1 MTNPKAFY
9 TEQLPSQWNRALR
22 DQARAADAAQ
32 RVLDGLR
39 AANATLRIDIVG
51 QAGVGQAGR
60 GDAAETF
67 FLNISDGEL
76 EAGDAPAHTPFLTLV
91 QDPAA
96 FERLVAEAGGSA
108 LGFLGGLSGLA
119 GEMKL
124 TKERIDALAA
134 APGTFR
140 FSLVGEGGFDLIA
153 HFGAGEP
160 EAEPGTTITVEMD
173 AYQSLKRGELNPPDA
188 FLSGQIQ
195 VEGDMQAA
203 MQLALTM
210 MAPD

>member
-1 MTNPKAFY
+1 MTTPKAFY
-9 TEQLPSQWNRALR
+9 TEQLPTQWNRALR
-22 DQARAADAAQ
+22 DQARAAEAAQ
-32 RVLDGLR
+32 RVLAGMR
-39 AANATLRIDIVG
+39 AANATLRIDI
-51 QAGVGQAGR
+51 AGGAEA

-67 FLNISDGEL
+67 FLNIAEGEL
-76 EAGDAPAHTPFLTLV
+76 EVGDAAAHTPFLTLV
-91 QDPAA
+91 QDTAA
-96 FERLVAEAGGSA
+96 FERLAAEAGDSA

-140 FSLVGEGGFDLIA
+140 FSLTGEGGFDLVA

-160 EAEPGTTITVEMD
+160 AAEPETTITVEMD
-173 AYQSLKRGELNPPDA
+173 AYQRLKSGELNPPDA
-188 FLSGQIQ
+188 FLGGQIE
-195 VEGDMQAA
+195 VDGDMQAA

>member
-1 MTNPKAFY
+1 MTDPKAFY
-9 TEQLPSQWNRALR
+9 TEQLPAQWNRALR
-22 DQARAADAAQ
+22 DQARAAETAQ

-39 AANATLRIDIVG
+39 AANATLRVEVTG
-51 QAGVGQAGR
+51 EGGGA
-60 GDAAETF
+60 F
-67 FLNISDGEL
+67 FLNVANGEL
-76 EAGDAPAHTPFLTLV
+76 SPADSAAHPPFLTLV
-91 QDPAA
+91 QDVAH
-96 FERLVAEAGGSA
+96 FERLAAEAGDSA

-124 TKERIDALAA
+124 TKERIDGLAA
-134 APGTFR
+134 MPGTFR
-140 FSLVGEGGFDLIA
+140 FSLVGDGGFDLVA

-160 EAEPGTTITVEMD
+160 AQEPATTITVEMA
-173 AYQSLKRGELNPPDA
+173 AYRQLKSGELNPQDA

-203 MQLALTM
+203 MQLALTL

>member
-1 MTNPKAFY
+1 MTDPKAFY
-9 TEQLPSQWNRALR
+9 TEQLPAQWNRALR
-22 DQARAADAAQ
+22 EQARLVETAS
-32 RVLDGLR
+32 RVLDGMR
-39 AANATLRIDIVG
+39 AANATLRIEVLG
-51 QAGVGQAGR
+51 AGGGS
-60 GDAAETF
+60 F
-67 FLNISDGEL
+67 FLNVADGAL
-76 EAGDAPAHTPFLTLV
+76 TPGDSASHTPFLTLV
-91 QDPAA
+91 QESAD
-96 FERLVAEAGGSA
+96 FERLVAEAGDSA

-140 FSLVGEGGFDLIA
+140 FSLVGEGGFDLVA

-160 EAEPGTTITVEMD
+160 EAEPSTTITVEMA
-173 AYQSLKRGELNPPDA
+173 AYQQLKSGELNPPDA
-188 FLSGQIQ
+188 FLGGQIQ
-195 VEGDMQAA
+195 VDGDMQAA